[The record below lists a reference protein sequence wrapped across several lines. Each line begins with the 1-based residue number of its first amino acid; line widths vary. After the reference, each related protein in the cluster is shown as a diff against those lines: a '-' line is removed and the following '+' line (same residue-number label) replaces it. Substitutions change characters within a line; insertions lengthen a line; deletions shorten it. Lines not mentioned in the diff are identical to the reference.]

1 MANHDYVI
9 ANGTGQAVRS
19 DLNDALAAIV
29 SNNSSSSEP
38 ATKYAYQW
46 WADTSSGLLKQRN
59 AANNAWVTIGTLASA
74 NLGLVPLNGAGGTPT
89 SLTLTNAT
97 GLPVAGGGTGA
108 ATFAANGILFGNGTS
123 AVGVTAV
130 GTATHVLT
138 SNGAGNAPTF
148 QAAASGATDKISE
161 GNTEA
166 EVVDTGSDG
175 HFKVTTEGTERLRI
189 NSSGNAGIGTSSPG
203 FTLDVKAASTPTIRI
218 DDGVASGARVAGKLL
233 LGANSS
239 LGVSIENNVGA
250 FNDICSMVFKTTAA
264 TGTITE
270 RMRIDSSGRLL
281 VGTSTA
287 LTGSDSQYSFVQNIG
302 NSFGSATPA
311 YMSLGR
317 SEVVTSMSNNDPV
330 GRIFFTDNAAA
341 TFAYIEAA
349 VDGAPGT
356 NDFPGRLSFS
366 TTADGASSPTERMKI
381 GSDGLVA
388 THMTSTS
395 GLVLGTVGNATN
407 YTIIKGKSSSSGI
420 NTGNDVFYVYGNGN
434 VQNSNNSYGQISDQK
449 LKENIV
455 DANSQWNNI
464 KDVRVR
470 NFNFIEGQT
479 HTQIGVVAQE
489 LEAVSPGLI
498 DEAPDRDEDGNDLG
512 TITKSVKY
520 SVLYMKAVKALQEAM
535 ERIETLEAKV
545 ATLEAG

>member
-9 ANGTGQAVRS
+9 ANGTGSSVRS

-108 ATFAANGILFGNGTS
+108 ATFAANGVLFGNGTS

-148 QAAASGATDKISE
+148 QAAASGVSDKISE

-189 NSSGNAGIGTSSPG
+189 DSSGNAGIGTSSPSSY
-203 FTLDVKAASTPTIRI
+203 AAAARDLVIKNATNAGITIRSGSSSDGSI
-218 DDGVASGARVAGKLL
+218 YFNDTDDGNQRGIIRFDHGTDALAFHTPAGE
-233 LGANSS
+233 S
-239 LGVSIENNVGA
+239 
-250 FNDICSMVFKTTAA
+250 
-264 TGTITE
+264 
-270 RMRIDSSGRLL
+270 MRIDSSGRLL
-281 VGTSTA
+281 VGTSSSSQVNTA
-287 LTGSDSQYSFVQNIG
+287 VFQG
-302 NSFGSATPA
+302 NSAAGSASA
-311 YMSLGR
+311 
-317 SEVVTSMSNNDPV
+317 VVLASTINNPSSTQV
-330 GRIFFTDNAAA
+330 IGKLAFSDNGHV
-341 TFAYIEAA
+341 EAA
-349 VDGAPGT
+349 SIKGSRDGGT
-356 NDFPGRLSFS
+356 WTSGSSHPSALRFE
-366 TTADGASSPTERMKI
+366 TTADGSSSPTERMRI
-381 GSDGLVA
+381 GTNGLVA
-388 THMTSTS
+388 THMSSTS
-395 GLVLGTVGNATN
+395 GLILGTAGNATN
-407 YTIIKGKSSSSGI
+407 YTIIKGKSSSTGI

-434 VQNSNNSYGQISDQK
+434 VQNSNNSYSQISDVK

-455 DANSQWNNI
+455 DANSQWNDL
-464 KDVRVR
+464 KAVQVR
-470 NFNFIEGQT
+470 NFNFKAETGHST

-489 LEAVSPGLI
+489 IEVVSPGLVY
-498 DEAPDRDEDGNDLG
+498 ETPDRDAEGEDLG
-512 TITKSVKY
+512 TVTKAVSY
-520 SVLYMKAVKALQEAM
+520 SVLYMKAIKALQEAM
-535 ERIETLEAKV
+535 TRIETLETKV
-545 ATLEAG
+545 AALEAG